1 MARPDG
7 VRKLAIL
14 SLLLSLSMVLS
25 YLESLVPVF
34 IAVPGV
40 KLGLANAVS
49 LFTLYKLGARE
60 AISISLIRVLLSS
73 LLFGS
78 VMSMAF
84 SLAGAA
90 LSLFAMIILKRIS
103 PLSTA
108 VVSVIGAVCHN
119 VGQII
124 VAKALLSTSLIY
136 YLGVLIISGV
146 VSGILIGLLTSYL
159 IKRIKI

>member
-1 MARPDG
+1 M
-7 VRKLAIL
+7 
-14 SLLLSLSMVLS
+14 LSLSIVLS

-49 LFTLYKLGARE
+49 LFALYKLGARY
-60 AISISLIRVLLSS
+60 AIPISLLRVFLSS

-78 VMSMAF
+78 VISLAF
-84 SLAGAA
+84 SLGGAL
-90 LSLFAMIILKRIS
+90 LSLFAMILLRALTHLS
-103 PLSTA
+103 PTA
-108 VVSVIGAVCHN
+108 VSTVGAVCHN
-119 VGQII
+119 IGQII
-124 VAKALLSTSLIY
+124 VAAWLLSTSLVY
-136 YLGVLIISGV
+136 YLGVLIVSGV

>member
-1 MARPDG
+1 MARHDS
-7 VRKLAIL
+7 VRTLAYL

-25 YLESLVPVF
+25 YLESLIPVF

-49 LFTLYKLGARE
+49 LFALYKLGARY
-60 AISISLIRVLLSS
+60 AIPISLLRVLLSS

-78 VMSMAF
+78 VMSLAF

-90 LSLFAMIILKRIS
+90 LSLLSMIILQKVN
-103 PLSTA
+103 PLSE
-108 VVSVIGAVCHN
+108 VGVSIVGAVCHN
-119 VGQII
+119 LGQIV
-124 VAKALLSTSLIY
+124 VAAALLSTSLIY

-159 IKRIKI
+159 VKRIKI

>member
-1 MARPDG
+1 MARHDS
-7 VRKLAIL
+7 VRTLAYL

-25 YLESLVPVF
+25 YLESLIPVF

-49 LFTLYKLGARE
+49 LFALYKLGARY
-60 AISISLIRVLLSS
+60 AIPISLLRVLLSS

-78 VMSMAF
+78 VMSLAF

-90 LSLFAMIILKRIS
+90 LSLLSMIILQKVS
-103 PLSTA
+103 PLSE
-108 VVSVIGAVCHN
+108 VGVSIVGAVCHN
-119 VGQII
+119 LGQIV
-124 VAKALLSTSLIY
+124 VAAALLSTSLIY

-159 IKRIKI
+159 VKRIKI